1 MHVRWFDHWVVF
13 SRETMLDSQ
22 ETQETMV
29 FLHLFAIKS
38 GSCVRNVF
46 RNGLL
51 IQAQARRSD
60 SAGPSWQHPFARAIY
75 SSLSS
80 EAKTV
85 GSSVHFGGT
94 GRLTDMTY
102 LPEWDKGKI
111 RSPILKIR
119 FHLLFNWFVLLGGSV
134 DVGSCFTSQFEC
146 GKRSVFQ
153 LLVVAVAPPDETVAN
168 SMAQGEQHLK

>member
-1 MHVRWFDHWVVF
+1 MIIVLFQMMIFQPCMSDDSTIGLFF

-29 FLHLFAIKS
+29 FLYLFANKS

-85 GSSVHFGGT
+85 GSSVHFGGA

-119 FHLLFNWFVLLGGSV
+119 F
-134 DVGSCFTSQFEC
+134 QFII
-146 GKRSVFQ
+146 
-153 LLVVAVAPPDETVAN
+153 
-168 SMAQGEQHLK
+168 

>member
-1 MHVRWFDHWVVF
+1 MIIVLFQKMIFQPCMSD
-13 SRETMLDSQ
+13 DSTIGLFFQ
-22 ETQETMV
+22 GKQCWTHKKLKKPWC

-85 GSSVHFGGT
+85 GSSVHFGGA

-119 FHLLFNWFVLLGGSV
+119 F
-134 DVGSCFTSQFEC
+134 QFII
-146 GKRSVFQ
+146 
-153 LLVVAVAPPDETVAN
+153 
-168 SMAQGEQHLK
+168 